1 MNPADLKMDA
11 TSLYREDVYT
21 DRKIGTIRVMT
32 PVTSLG
38 GADSARPVIYVGET
52 QLLTSG
58 GLLPLAFQIEA
69 RSLAEAVEKFAEG
82 ANEAVERTRREIE
95 RLHRE
100 ATSSIITTTPR
111 LSRRWGAA
119 ACVTKK
125 LPFAVAPRAASQSSS
140 VSSTTGLI
148 VSMPALLT
156 SMSSRPNSV

>member
-1 MNPADLKMDA
+1 MSTLNPADLKMDA

-38 GADSARPVIYVGET
+38 GPDATRPVIYVGET

-69 RSLAEAVEKFAEG
+69 SSLGEAIEKFAQG
-82 ANEAVERTRREIE
+82 ANDAVERTRREIE

-100 ATSSIITTTPR
+100 ASSSIITPDRIPGGFDPLGGGGPGGMPPGGKIR
-111 LSRRWGAA
+111 LR
-119 ACVTKK
+119 
-125 LPFAVAPRAASQSSS
+125 
-140 VSSTTGLI
+140 
-148 VSMPALLT
+148 
-156 SMSSRPNSV
+156 

>member
-1 MNPADLKMDA
+1 MSTLNPADLKMDP
-11 TSLYREDVYT
+11 TTLYREDVYT

-38 GADSARPVIYVGET
+38 GPDSSRPVVYVGET

-69 RSLAEAVEKFAEG
+69 VTLAEAIEKFAQG

-100 ATSSIITTTPR
+100 ASSSIITPDR
-111 LSRRWGAA
+111 LPGGFDPLGGPGG
-119 ACVTKK
+119 
-125 LPFAVAPRAASQSSS
+125 LPPGGKIR
-140 VSSTTGLI
+140 L
-148 VSMPALLT
+148 
-156 SMSSRPNSV
+156 R

>member
-1 MNPADLKMDA
+1 MSTMNPADLKMDG
-11 TSLYREDVYT
+11 TNLYREDVYT

-38 GADSARPVIYVGET
+38 GPDSSRPVIYVGET

-69 RSLAEAVEKFAEG
+69 TTLGDAVEKFAAG

-100 ATSSIITTTPR
+100 ASSSIITPDRIPGGFDPMGGPGGMPPGGKIR
-111 LSRRWGAA
+111 LR
-119 ACVTKK
+119 
-125 LPFAVAPRAASQSSS
+125 
-140 VSSTTGLI
+140 
-148 VSMPALLT
+148 
-156 SMSSRPNSV
+156 

>member
-1 MNPADLKMDA
+1 MSTMNPADLKMDG
-11 TSLYREDVYT
+11 TNLYREDVYT

-38 GADSARPVIYVGET
+38 GPDSSRPVIYVGET

-69 RSLAEAVEKFAEG
+69 TTLADAVEKFAAG

-100 ATSSIITTTPR
+100 ASSSIITPDRIPGGFDPMGGPGGMPPGGKIR
-111 LSRRWGAA
+111 LR
-119 ACVTKK
+119 
-125 LPFAVAPRAASQSSS
+125 
-140 VSSTTGLI
+140 
-148 VSMPALLT
+148 
-156 SMSSRPNSV
+156 

>member
-1 MNPADLKMDA
+1 MSTMNPADLKMDG
-11 TSLYREDVYT
+11 TNLYREDVYT

-38 GADSARPVIYVGET
+38 GPDSSRPVIYVGET

-69 RSLAEAVEKFAEG
+69 TTLGDAVEKFAAG

-100 ATSSIITTTPR
+100 A
-111 LSRRWGAA
+111 
-119 ACVTKK
+119 
-125 LPFAVAPRAASQSSS
+125 SSS
-140 VSSTTGLI
+140 VITPDRIPGGFDPMGGPGG
-148 VSMPALLT
+148 MPPGGKIRL
-156 SMSSRPNSV
+156 R

>member
-1 MNPADLKMDA
+1 MSTMNPADLKMDG

-38 GADSARPVIYVGET
+38 GTDSSRAVIYVGET

-69 RSLAEAVEKFAEG
+69 TTLADAVEKFAAG

-100 ATSSIITTTPR
+100 ASSSIITPDLIPGGFDPMGGPGGMPPGGKIR
-111 LSRRWGAA
+111 LR
-119 ACVTKK
+119 
-125 LPFAVAPRAASQSSS
+125 
-140 VSSTTGLI
+140 
-148 VSMPALLT
+148 
-156 SMSSRPNSV
+156 

>member
-1 MNPADLKMDA
+1 MSTLNPADLTMDGS
-11 TSLYREDVYT
+11 SLYREDVYT

-38 GADSARPVIYVGET
+38 GADSTRPVIYVGET

-69 RSLAEAVEKFAEG
+69 ATLGEAVEKFAAG

-100 ATSSIITTTPR
+100 ASSSIITPDRIPGGFDPMGGPGGLPPGGKIR
-111 LSRRWGAA
+111 LR
-119 ACVTKK
+119 
-125 LPFAVAPRAASQSSS
+125 
-140 VSSTTGLI
+140 
-148 VSMPALLT
+148 
-156 SMSSRPNSV
+156 

>member
-1 MNPADLKMDA
+1 MSTLNPADLTMDGS
-11 TSLYREDVYT
+11 SLYREDVYT

-38 GADSARPVIYVGET
+38 GADSSRPVIYVGET

-69 RSLAEAVEKFAEG
+69 TTLGDAVEKFAAG

-100 ATSSIITTTPR
+100 ASSSIITPDRIPGGFDPMGGPGGMPPGGKIR
-111 LSRRWGAA
+111 LR
-119 ACVTKK
+119 
-125 LPFAVAPRAASQSSS
+125 
-140 VSSTTGLI
+140 
-148 VSMPALLT
+148 
-156 SMSSRPNSV
+156 

>member
-1 MNPADLKMDA
+1 MSTLNPADLKMDG

-38 GADSARPVIYVGET
+38 GPDSSRPVIYVGET

-69 RSLAEAVEKFAEG
+69 TTLGEAVEQFAAG

-100 ATSSIITTTPR
+100 ASSSIITPDRIPGGFDPMGGAGGMPPGGKIR
-111 LSRRWGAA
+111 LR
-119 ACVTKK
+119 
-125 LPFAVAPRAASQSSS
+125 
-140 VSSTTGLI
+140 
-148 VSMPALLT
+148 
-156 SMSSRPNSV
+156 

>member
-1 MNPADLKMDA
+1 MSTLNPADLKMDG

-38 GADSARPVIYVGET
+38 GPDSSRPVIYVGET

-69 RSLAEAVEKFAEG
+69 ATLGEAVEKFAQG
-82 ANEAVERTRREIE
+82 ANDAVERTRREIE

-100 ATSSIITTTPR
+100 ASSSIITPDRIPGGFDPMGGAGGMPPGGKIR
-111 LSRRWGAA
+111 LR
-119 ACVTKK
+119 
-125 LPFAVAPRAASQSSS
+125 
-140 VSSTTGLI
+140 
-148 VSMPALLT
+148 
-156 SMSSRPNSV
+156 

>member
-1 MNPADLKMDA
+1 MSTLNPADLKMDA
-11 TSLYREDVYT
+11 NTLYREEVYT

-38 GADSARPVIYVGET
+38 GPDSSRPVIYVGET

-69 RSLAEAVEKFAEG
+69 NTLAEAAEKFAQG

-100 ATSSIITTTPR
+100 ASSSIITPDRIPGGFDPLGGGPAGMPPGGLPPGGKIR
-111 LSRRWGAA
+111 LR
-119 ACVTKK
+119 
-125 LPFAVAPRAASQSSS
+125 
-140 VSSTTGLI
+140 
-148 VSMPALLT
+148 
-156 SMSSRPNSV
+156 

>member
-1 MNPADLKMDA
+1 MSTMNPADLKMDG
-11 TSLYREDVYT
+11 TNLYREDVYT

-38 GADSARPVIYVGET
+38 GPDSGRPVIYVGET

-69 RSLAEAVEKFAEG
+69 TTLADAVEKFAAG

-100 ATSSIITTTPR
+100 ASSSIITPDRIPGGFDPMGGPGGMPPGGKIR
-111 LSRRWGAA
+111 LR
-119 ACVTKK
+119 
-125 LPFAVAPRAASQSSS
+125 
-140 VSSTTGLI
+140 
-148 VSMPALLT
+148 
-156 SMSSRPNSV
+156 

>member
-1 MNPADLKMDA
+1 MSTLNPADLKMDA
-11 TSLYREDVYT
+11 SSLYREEVYT

-38 GADSARPVIYVGET
+38 GPDSSRPVIYVGET

-69 RSLAEAVEKFAEG
+69 TSLADAAEKFAQG

-100 ATSSIITTTPR
+100 ASSSIIPPDRIPGGFDPLGGGPGGPGGMPPGGKIR
-111 LSRRWGAA
+111 LR
-119 ACVTKK
+119 
-125 LPFAVAPRAASQSSS
+125 
-140 VSSTTGLI
+140 
-148 VSMPALLT
+148 
-156 SMSSRPNSV
+156 

>member
-1 MNPADLKMDA
+1 MSTLNPADLKMDA
-11 TSLYREDVYT
+11 SSLYREEVYT

-38 GADSARPVIYVGET
+38 GPDSSRPVIYVGET

-69 RSLAEAVEKFAEG
+69 LSLAEAAEKFAQG

-100 ATSSIITTTPR
+100 ASSSIITPDRIPGGFDPLGGPGGPGGLPPGGKIR
-111 LSRRWGAA
+111 LR
-119 ACVTKK
+119 
-125 LPFAVAPRAASQSSS
+125 
-140 VSSTTGLI
+140 
-148 VSMPALLT
+148 
-156 SMSSRPNSV
+156 

>member
-1 MNPADLKMDA
+1 MSTLNPADLTMDGS
-11 TSLYREDVYT
+11 SLYREDVYT

-38 GADSARPVIYVGET
+38 GADSSRPVIYVGET

-69 RSLAEAVEKFAEG
+69 TTLGEAVEKFAAG

-100 ATSSIITTTPR
+100 ASSSIITPDRIPGGFDPMGGAGGMPPGGKIR
-111 LSRRWGAA
+111 LR
-119 ACVTKK
+119 
-125 LPFAVAPRAASQSSS
+125 
-140 VSSTTGLI
+140 
-148 VSMPALLT
+148 
-156 SMSSRPNSV
+156 